1 MSHKKSNPRSRHAQQ
16 VRMLKAAMRRAE
28 KRGNSLD
35 ATWARAQL
43 EIRTGVTIP
52 SSTENNSVGVYEK

>member
-1 MSHKKSNPRSRHAQQ
+1 MSAKKKTNHRQRHQQ
-16 VRMLKAAMRRAE
+16 KVRMLKAAARRAE

-43 EIRTGVTIP
+43 EIRTGEILP
-52 SSTENNSVGVYEK
+52 AADRSGVER